1 MRTLLSQG
9 FGQSVAMTGSSAKP
23 STQIFKIG
31 LRVIEF
37 WQGIYRVDAPF
48 PDKAS
53 ASDSSSEP
61 GKVGKNETH

>member
-9 FGQSVAMTGSSAKP
+9 FGQSVAMTGSSASLP
-23 STQIFKIG
+23 RKIG
-31 LRVIEF
+31 LRVTEF
-37 WQGIYRVDAPF
+37 LQGIYRVDAPF

-61 GKVGKNETH
+61 GKVGKYETD